1 MKTKIIANYL
11 PQFHSI
17 PQNDQWWGKGY
28 TDWEAVKKCKP
39 QFKGHNQPR
48 IPLNSHYYAL
58 DQVEEIRRQVNLAN
72 EYGVYGF
79 GIYHYWFSSKLK
91 LLEKP
96 AEILLNTKDINQHF
110 ILIWDNGSWKRTW
123 SNVKNGFDW
132 APEFDNKNNEG
143 HEGNGLLAE
152 LVYGDEKEW
161 RIHFD
166 YLLPFFKDERYIK
179 IDGKPAFVFY
189 QMENDYET
197 IVQMTKKWDE
207 WAKNEGLKGIT
218 FISRKNPSNLS
229 LEYQFTYE
237 PLARNTKKDL
247 WTMRFKN
254 VLNRFH
260 PTLSL
265 YDYDKVWKNIIKR
278 ATNCKNQKE
287 FYGAFVGFDDCPRRG
302 AKGKIIMNQTP
313 EKFERYLKELVEI
326 SEQQNR
332 EYIFLTAWN
341 EWGEGAYLEPDEEN
355 KYAYLEAIQNI
366 VNRKGETYGK

>member
-48 IPLNSHYYAL
+48 IPLNSHYYSL
-58 DQVEEIRRQVNLAN
+58 DQVEEIRRQSDLAN
-72 EYGVYGF
+72 KYGVYGF
-79 GIYHYWFSSKLK
+79 GIYHYWFSSKLR

-96 AEILLNTKDINQHF
+96 AEILLNSKDINQHF

-132 APEFDNKNNEG
+132 APEFDNKNNQS

-152 LVYGDEKEW
+152 LVYGDEEEW

-207 WAKNEGLKGIT
+207 WAKNEGLK
-218 FISRKNPSNLS
+218 
-229 LEYQFTYE
+229 
-237 PLARNTKKDL
+237 
-247 WTMRFKN
+247 
-254 VLNRFH
+254 
-260 PTLSL
+260 
-265 YDYDKVWKNIIKR
+265 
-278 ATNCKNQKE
+278 
-287 FYGAFVGFDDCPRRG
+287 
-302 AKGKIIMNQTP
+302 
-313 EKFERYLKELVEI
+313 
-326 SEQQNR
+326 
-332 EYIFLTAWN
+332 
-341 EWGEGAYLEPDEEN
+341 
-355 KYAYLEAIQNI
+355 
-366 VNRKGETYGK
+366 